1 MLLEK
6 ETIKIV
12 LTPNDGTEDIL
23 VLETSARNSV

>member
-1 MLLEK
+1 MEK

-12 LTPNDGTEDIL
+12 LTPNDGMEDML